1 MTVQTIIT
9 AAGDSRRM
17 FVEGGFGS
25 PKSLVVVDG
34 KTVLQHAVE
43 AYTLD
48 FSALRIAVNEDEASE
63 WGVDRH
69 VRELFPD
76 SKVFRVNSGAQGALV
91 SALLATSNLDLN
103 EPLVIAAGDSR
114 VNVPVSTY
122 AERFRESAFP
132 ASTLVFSSSGKR
144 WSYVALD
151 SDGSVLEVSEKYEVS
166 SLATTGFFFFQTAQS
181 FIDSAKWVLMNNATV
196 NGRYYVSTALN
207 FLISRGAGVGYELLP
222 ADQYKSWSLP
232 VDFVMGGW
240 CIGYQGSSGEGF

>member
-9 AAGDSRRM
+9 AAGDSRKM

-34 KTVLQHAVE
+34 KTVLQQAIE

-48 FSALRIAVNEDEASE
+48 LSALRIAVNEDEANE

-69 VRELFPD
+69 VRELFPG
-76 SKVFRVNSGAQGALV
+76 SKVFKVSSKAQGALV
-91 SALLATSNLDLN
+91 SALLASADLDLN

-114 VNVPVSTY
+114 ISVPVSMFG
-122 AERFRESAFP
+122 EKFRASAFP

-144 WSYVALD
+144 WSYVAVD
-151 SDGSVLEVSEKYEVS
+151 SEGSALEVSEKYEVS
-166 SLATTGFFFFQTAQS
+166 SLATIGFFFFQTAQS
-181 FIDSAKWVLMNNATV
+181 FIDCAKWVLMNNATV
-196 NGRYYVSTALN
+196 NGRYYVSTTLN
-207 FLISRGAGVGYELLP
+207 FLISRGAGIGYEVLP

-232 VDFVMGGW
+232 VDFVMGG
-240 CIGYQGSSGEGF
+240 